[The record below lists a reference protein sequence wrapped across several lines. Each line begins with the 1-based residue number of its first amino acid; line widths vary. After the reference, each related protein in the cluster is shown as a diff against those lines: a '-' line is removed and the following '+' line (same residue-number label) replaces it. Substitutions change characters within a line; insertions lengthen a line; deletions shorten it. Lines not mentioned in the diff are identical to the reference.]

1 MLFVQRAL
9 VHALVLST
17 AALCLFLAGCGER
30 DSSLEAIKERG
41 SITLITRNNANCYYI
56 YRDKPA
62 GFEYDLAKRFS
73 EHIGVELKVITPA
86 WDQMVPKLNQGKG
99 DFIGA
104 GFTITDK
111 RKEEVDFSRGYLAV
125 QQQIVVHRGDRA
137 IRDLSDLDGKTVHVR
152 SGTTYEQRLRELSQR
167 EDLSIDIALHPDL
180 PTEELIRRVARKR
193 IRITVADSNIAMLNR
208 RYYPSI
214 RIAFPI
220 EEEQSLGWAVRKGNT
235 QLLKAINAFLD
246 KVKEN
251 GTFAKIHER
260 YYADVHL
267 FDYVDLIK
275 YHQRLETRLPRFKDI
290 IKKEARKHG
299 FDWKLITAV
308 VYQESHFDPNARSY
322 TGVRGLM
329 QVTQRTA
336 REMGISNRMDPEQ
349 SVRAGVKYLDRLYE
363 RWDELSGLD
372 RFKFALASYNIGY
385 GHVRDAQKLARQE
398 GYDPNQWSG
407 LKKALPLLRI
417 KEYYSQTR
425 YGYARGTEPV
435 RYVKRIMKYYN
446 ILQQREDI
454 SARQRGGGKP
464 QARPR
469 QTEPRLPP
477 RPDEEKSGWM
487 EQ

>member
-1 MLFVQRAL
+1 MLFLQRAFIP
-9 VHALVLST
+9 ALLLCT
-17 AALCLFLAGCGER
+17 AAISLFPLGCGGEK
-30 DSSLEAIKERG
+30 DSSLQAIKERG
-41 SITLITRNNANCYYI
+41 SITFITRNNANCYYI

-73 EHIGVELKVITPA
+73 EHLGVELEVITPA
-86 WDQMVPKLNQGKG
+86 WEEMIPKLKQGRG

-104 GFTITDK
+104 GFTITEAREK
-111 RKEEVDFSRGYLAV
+111 IVDFSRGYLPV

-137 IRDLSDLDGKTVHVR
+137 VRDLSDLDGKTVHVR
-152 SGTTYEQRLRELSQR
+152 SGTTYEQRLRELNER
-167 EDLSIDIALHPDL
+167 ESLSIDIALHPDL

-220 EEEQSLGWAVRKGNT
+220 EEKQSLGWAVREGNT
-235 QLLKAINAFLD
+235 QLLREINAFLD
-246 KVKEN
+246 KIKEN
-251 GTFAKIHER
+251 GEFAQIHER
-260 YYADVHL
+260 YYADVHI

-275 YHQRLETRLPRFKDI
+275 FHQRLETRLPRYKDI
-290 IKKEARKHG
+290 VKKEARKYG
-299 FDWKLITAV
+299 FDWKLIAAV
-308 VYQESHFDPNARSY
+308 IYQESHFNPNARSY

-385 GHVRDAQKLARQE
+385 GHVRDAQKLAREE
-398 GYDPNQWSG
+398 GYDPREWSG
-407 LKKALPLLRI
+407 LEKALPLLRI
-417 KEYYSQTR
+417 KKYYKQTR
-425 YGYARGTEPV
+425 FGYARGTEPV
-435 RYVKRIMKYYN
+435 RYVTRIMKYYN
-446 ILQQREDI
+446 ILKQREDI
-454 SARQRGGGKP
+454 AKHR
-464 QARPR
+464 A
-469 QTEPRLPP
+469 
-477 RPDEEKSGWM
+477 SG
-487 EQ
+487 EAAPTGETLSGD